1 MTTAAQEPTK
11 PISAAPW
18 GSLPARMRV
27 LYITSE
33 HRTGSWLAEVL
44 ATDSG
49 SQVTLEEAQG
59 VAAGMA
65 RLQDDLFDAV
75 LVSHEPPELDGLE
88 LAQGLRAGGTD
99 CAILLLGVAN
109 QDEVE
114 AAAYEVGADAYLSVG
129 AATTRALL
137 WAAARAIERHQLL
150 RENRRLTQA
159 ERQRLHQERQEA
171 DRLLAEQ
178 RALSAA
184 VPLATDNSVDNTP
197 EVADGAPTEAPLPEK
212 LVAHYADLLRAYVI
226 MGSGNLSTELR
237 DLAHLLVVTDVSPQK
252 TMGLHL
258 DVLEELVRGL
268 GARSARHVM
277 TRADLLVFE
286 LLLHLAAG
294 YRAGSR
300 VSQPP
305 QTADYAL
312 QSAVDGDTRQ
322 MPT

>member
-1 MTTAAQEPTK
+1 MSIATHEPTK
-11 PISAAPW
+11 PFSACAW

-27 LYITSE
+27 LYITSQQ
-33 HRTGSWLAEVL
+33 RTGSWLAEVL

-59 VAAGMA
+59 VVAGMA

-75 LVSHEPPELDGLE
+75 LVSHEPPELDALE

-99 CAILLLGVAN
+99 CAILLLGAAN

-114 AAAYEVGADAYLSVG
+114 AAAYEVGADAYLCVG

-159 ERQRLHQERQEA
+159 ERQRLHQERLEA

-178 RALSAA
+178 RARTAAEMLVIDSAA
-184 VPLATDNSVDNTP
+184 D
-197 EVADGAPTEAPLPEK
+197 VANHNPSDAPLPEK
-212 LVAHYADLLRAYVI
+212 LVAHYADLLRAHVI

-237 DLAHLLVVTDVSPQK
+237 DLAHLLVAANVGPQQ
-252 TMGLHL
+252 TMSLHL
-258 DVLEELVRGL
+258 NVLEELVRGL
-268 GARSARHVM
+268 GARIARHVM
-277 TRADLLVFE
+277 TRADLLVLE
-286 LLLHLAAG
+286 VLLHLAAG

-300 VSQPP
+300 VLQPP
-305 QTADYAL
+305 ETADHAL
-312 QSAVDGDTRQ
+312 QPAPNKVIYQ
-322 MPT
+322 PPI